1 MKLLVANLNQST
13 TEKDLNE
20 LFGLE
25 CTPYLQKRCNIEM
38 PKDKRMGQSKV
49 FAFLN
54 IPAQFREEI
63 IKPDGIKYKN
73 QTIKIEKAHTQALLL
88 DLAQLL
94 IIILKT
100 KICLFEIFLAIRAML
115 KLRFHQT
122 AQGLPTKLF
131 LG

>member
-63 IKPDGIKYKN
+63 IKPDGIEYKN
-73 QTIKIEKAHTQALLL
+73 QTIKIEKAHTQYLSKLPEANIRPSPVVNNNPENQ
-88 DLAQLL
+88 DLF
-94 IIILKT
+94 I
-100 KICLFEIFLAIRAML
+100 
-115 KLRFHQT
+115 
-122 AQGLPTKLF
+122 
-131 LG
+131 